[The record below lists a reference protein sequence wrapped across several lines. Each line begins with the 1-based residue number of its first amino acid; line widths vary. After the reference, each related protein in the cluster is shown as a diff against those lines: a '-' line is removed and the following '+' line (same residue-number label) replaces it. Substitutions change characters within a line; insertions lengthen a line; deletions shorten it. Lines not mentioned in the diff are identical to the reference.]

1 LRWRAA
7 LVTLVRREG
16 SAQVA
21 VAGGFAMSEA
31 EDALS
36 PLELGPA
43 PSVSAFFGEAVSEA
57 VQAQG
62 YDATFDSKAYVTALL
77 TDYAAPR
84 VAEGFLRQPMGVS
97 LLMALQSHSAD
108 RFNKLR
114 AVGDEALLVSG
125 FFSDHLRQRGLEVSY
140 ASGLGA
146 VAYDNASQVL
156 RRFSAKGAGD
166 VFSELAHKFEMFVE
180 LLQVV
185 ADSLH
190 AQAARGP
197 VSLLE
202 LYERWR
208 RSGSAKIG
216 EALLQRGI
224 TPLPGDGTLH

>member
-1 LRWRAA
+1 
-7 LVTLVRREG
+7 VSEVGDPPPPPE
-16 SAQVA
+16 Q
-21 VAGGFAMSEA
+21 EA
-31 EDALS
+31 ERLEVEPEEHG
-36 PLELGPA
+36 PLEFG
-43 PSVSAFFGEAVSEA
+43 PSVSAFFSEAVSAAAQE
-57 VQAQG
+57 QG

-84 VAEGFLRQPMGVS
+84 GAKDFLRQPMGVS
-97 LLMALQSHSAD
+97 LLVALQSHAAD

-125 FFSDHLRQRGLEVSY
+125 FFSDHLRQRGLEISY
-140 ASGLGA
+140 ATGLGA
-146 VAYDNASQVL
+146 VAYENASQVL
-156 RRFSAKGAGD
+156 RRFNTHGGSD
-166 VFSELAHKFEMFVE
+166 VFSELSHKFEMFAK

-216 EALLQRGI
+216 EALLRRGI
-224 TPLPGDGTLH
+224 TPLPGDGTLL